1 MERETT
7 RERRESLFRS
17 LRSTEHRPAGR
28 LLLGSTARLNLP
40 QFTADFPRFRMLPGN
55 LTSSDQIPPARTNGK
70 KGRGEGR
77 SRALRYAP
85 LAASF
90 FTNAY
95 VRKPRADLQA
105 SELSPVLFNAC
116 LKLIKAGR
124 TSLVPADP
132 QSELRVSTA
141 DNRIIYP
148 RYLCLL
154 ACLLLPLL
162 YQRDV
167 ALNRRRRTDEED

>member
-1 MERETT
+1 M
-7 RERRESLFRS
+7 
-17 LRSTEHRPAGR
+17 
-28 LLLGSTARLNLP
+28 RLNLP

-70 KGRGEGR
+70 KTRVG
-77 SRALRYAP
+77 SRPSFLALR
-85 LAASF
+85 F

-95 VRKPRADLQA
+95 VCKPRADLEA

-132 QSELRVSTA
+132 QSELRVSMADTTA
-141 DNRIIYP
+141 LSTPGVYAFSPVSFSFTSIGG
-148 RYLCLL
+148 
-154 ACLLLPLL
+154 LLL
-162 YQRDV
+162 QIV
-167 ALNRRRRTDEED
+167 EEQTKRRLIIEQSSSFDATLIIQAIWTIIV